1 MWLDCELVV
10 KNYKPLHLEEGM
22 LFIQKL
28 HQGTL
33 KESIELFILERV
45 PQDEEA
51 FIAQNGYPVELYVV
65 DDEGNI
71 IAHND
76 EIGLWDD
83 GDDDLFEISVDHV
96 NNIFNEFEGMIQID
110 MTDISEEDSEYEEY
124 VPTIIEGSVILRY
137 PQEDYEEEEE
147 EYEEDE
153 YEEEEEPMCNM
164 CNGTGESMH
173 APPGEGI
180 CSFCGGSGVDAS
192 YNS

>member
-33 KESIELFILERV
+33 KENIELFILERV

-51 FIAQNGYPVELYVV
+51 FIAQNGYPVELHVV
-65 DDEGNI
+65 DEEGNI

-83 GDDDLFEISVDHV
+83 GDGDLFEMSVDHV
-96 NNIFNEFEGMIQID
+96 NNIFNEFEGMIQIN

-124 VPTIIEGSVILRY
+124 IPTIFEESVILRY
-137 PQEDYEEEEE
+137 PQDDYYEEEEE
-147 EYEEDE
+147 EYYEDE
-153 YEEEEEPMCNM
+153 LPMCEM

-180 CSFCGGSGVDAS
+180 CSFCGGSGVEPLDVPHEP
-192 YNS
+192 

>member
-1 MWLDCELVV
+1 MIWLDCELVV

-33 KESIELFILERV
+33 KENIELFILERV

-51 FIAQNGYPVELYVV
+51 FIAQNGYPVELHVV

-71 IAHND
+71 LASHE

-83 GDDDLFEISVDHV
+83 GDEDLYELSADIV
-96 NNIFNEFEGMIQID
+96 NNIFNDYDGSVQINMVD
-110 MTDISEEDSEYEEY
+110 VSEEDEEY
-124 VPTIIEGSVILRY
+124 ARYVPVIYEGNVILRY
-137 PQEDYEEEEE
+137 PQEDYYEEEE
-147 EYEEDE
+147 EYYEDE
-153 YEEEEEPMCNM
+153 LVMCNM

-173 APPGEGI
+173 APPGEGV
-180 CSFCGGSGVDAS
+180 CSFCGGSGVEQPDVP
-192 YNS
+192 YEP

>member
-1 MWLDCELVV
+1 MIWLDCELVV

-33 KESIELFILERV
+33 KENIELFILERV

-51 FIAQNGYPVELYVV
+51 FITQNGYPVELYVV

-71 IAHND
+71 LASNE

-83 GDDDLFEISVDHV
+83 GEEDLFEIGV
-96 NNIFNEFEGMIQID
+96 NNVNTIFNDYEGSLQINMVD
-110 MTDISEEDSEYEEY
+110 VNDEDDEYAHY
-124 VPTIIEGSVILRY
+124 VPVVYDGSVVLRY

-180 CSFCGGSGVDAS
+180 CSFCGGSGVDS
-192 YNS
+192 